1 MSQFGEVITAMV
13 TPFDKN
19 LNIDYVATKKLISHL
34 LDNGTDSIVVSGTT
48 GESPTLSKD
57 EKLSLF
63 KFVKENASHCK
74 VIANIGTNN
83 TSESIEFARLV
94 EMEEAADGL
103 LLVNPYYNK
112 PTQEGLYQ
120 HFKAIAT
127 STSLPIMLYNI
138 PGRTSVN
145 LNADTTLRLA
155 EIENITSIKES
166 SGNLSQVAY
175 IIENAPDGF
184 SVYSGDDNLTLPIL
198 SLGGVGVVSV
208 ASHIAGVH
216 IKEMI
221 KKFKQGDHEKAATIH
236 RKLLPF
242 FEGIFFVTNPVPIKR
257 ALELSGVSTGGV
269 RLPLVNLTDVEMVH
283 VEDLLRDYKKAVS
296 SLD

>member
-1 MSQFGEVITAMV
+1 MTQFGEVITAMV
-13 TPFDKN
+13 TPFDEN
-19 LNIDYVATKKLISHL
+19 LNIDYTATKKLITHL
-34 LDNGTDSIVVSGTT
+34 LENGTDSIVVSGTT

-63 KFVKENASHCK
+63 KFVKENSNHCK

-83 TSESIEFARLV
+83 TSESIEFARSV
-94 EMEEAADGL
+94 EKVGAADGL
-103 LLVNPYYNK
+103 LVVNPYYNK

-120 HFKAIAT
+120 HFKAIAA

-145 LNADTTLRLA
+145 LDANTTLRLA

-166 SGNLSQVAY
+166 SGNLSQVARV
-175 IIENAPDGF
+175 IENAPEGF

-208 ASHIAGVH
+208 ASHVAGIH

-221 KKFKQGDHEKAATIH
+221 KNFKQGDHQKAATIH

-242 FEGIFFVTNPVPIKR
+242 FEGIFFVTNPVPIKKV
-257 ALELSGVSTGGV
+257 LELTGVSTGGV
-269 RLPLVNLTDVEMVH
+269 RLPLVNLTNDELLH
-283 VEDLLRDYKKAVS
+283 AKDLLLDYQKAVS
-296 SLD
+296 SID